1 MNFNWPLIN
10 DNITED
16 DKQALVE
23 FILTE
28 NVRLTQGEKVK
39 DFEKKW
45 SDWLGV
51 KHSVFVNSGASGNLI
66 MSAVVRDLAGQ
77 CEVIVPPLGWVSD
90 ISPLTNLGLVPVF
103 VDIDMSSLAI
113 TAENISNAITEKT
126 KAVVLVHAPGS

>member
-39 DFEKKW
+39 DFENFW
-45 SDWLGV
+45 
-51 KHSVFVNSGASGNLI
+51 A
-66 MSAVVRDLAGQ
+66 
-77 CEVIVPPLGWVSD
+77 IVTGKQSIL
-90 ISPLTNLGLVPVF
+90 
-103 VDIDMSSLAI
+103 
-113 TAENISNAITEKT
+113 
-126 KAVVLVHAPGS
+126 